1 MTLSLALIALL
12 DFPKYKVIRLRP
24 EHLEVVGNGI
34 GVRVDV
40 VGHTLAHHLH
50 HTVSSCNCNP
60 KFVMEVILDLNCVHG
75 ELDGP
80 LFML

>member
-12 DFPKYKVIRLRP
+12 DFSKYKVIWLRP

-40 VGHTLAHHLH
+40 VGHITHW
-50 HTVSSCNCNP
+50 HTIYT
-60 KFVMEVILDLNCVHG
+60 ILYPRAIAIPNLSWR
-75 ELDGP
+75 
-80 LFML
+80 